1 MARGKF
7 ISYLRVST
15 QRQGKS
21 GLGLEAQRK
30 AVTDHLNGGKWE
42 LMQELVE
49 VESGKSK
56 DRPKLAEALRL
67 CRVYNATLLV
77 AKLDRLA
84 RNVAFVSALMEAKV
98 KFVAAD
104 LPEANEL
111 TVHIMAAMAEY
122 EAKAIST
129 RTKLALAAAR
139 ERGVKLGGYRWDIGS
154 LSKQGRALA
163 LRARRASIARRTADL
178 LPVVRDIQGQ
188 GSTSLRQVAA
198 VLNERG
204 ISTARGGS
212 WTATQV
218 MRLLNSQVTA
228 SKK

>member
-1 MARGKF
+1 MAKGKF

-15 QRQGKS
+15 QRQGRS

-30 AVTDHLNGGKWE
+30 AVTDYLNGGRWE
-42 LMQELVE
+42 LVQELIE

-67 CRVYNATLLV
+67 CRAYNAVLLV

-129 RTKLALAAAR
+129 RTKAALAVAR
-139 ERGVKLGGYRWDIGS
+139 ERGVKLGGKRPGFDISNYGE
-154 LSKQGRALA
+154 QGRALA
-163 LRARRASIARRTADL
+163 LKARRAGTSKWAADL
-178 LPVVRDIQGQ
+178 LPIVRDIQGQ
-188 GSTSLRQVAA
+188 GTTSLHQIAA

-204 ISTARGGS
+204 IPTVRGKQ
-212 WTATQV
+212 WTAVQV
-218 MRLLNSQVTA
+218 QRLLAVI
-228 SKK
+228 

>member
-1 MARGKF
+1 MAKGKF
-7 ISYLRVST
+7 VAYLRVST
-15 QRQGKS
+15 QRQGRS

-30 AVTDHLNGGKWE
+30 AVTDYLNGGKWE
-42 LMQELVE
+42 LMQELIE

-122 EAKAIST
+122 EAKAISA
-129 RTKLALAAAR
+129 RTKAALAAAR
-139 ERGVKLGGYRWDIGS
+139 ERGVKLGGYRSGWNIGS

-163 LRARRASIARRTADL
+163 LKARRARAGKWAADL
-178 LPVVRDIQGQ
+178 LPIVRDIQGQ
-188 GSTSLRQVAA
+188 GITSLRQVAA

-204 ISTARGGS
+204 IPTARGKQ
-212 WTATQV
+212 WTAVQV
-218 MRLLNSQVTA
+218 QRLSALG
-228 SKK
+228 